1 MRVSILF
8 FLFSHLA
15 RITTA
20 SKHPT
25 SPIVALNSQTTK
37 KVEGFDTT
45 TLPDDYDHKLP
56 LSAWQKKINFKHDE
70 LGEELIE
77 GAKNGDT
84 KIIRQCLTKNK
95 DIINYRGSD
104 EGKSAL
110 MQSCIKGSSAAAQ
123 LLIKEGANIDLQDPF
138 GNTALSHAS
147 KNGKLPCVKVLLR
160 AKANTELK
168 NDKHEDPLYQAT
180 KIYDQAKIDGNKKSG
195 KIYQEIIKWLKSPAQ
210 EIAWEEEKIKKL
222 HFALKTV
229 AGLVSGK
236 LILELVKQPL
246 VLEKLVPIV
255 EKIKLPFTKKSPQN
269 TVKENNNAGEQY
281 TQDQQDSN
289 YLFKGSKSIS
299 LPYKDGDID
308 VSMLAI
314 TSNDDNQIVY

>member
-1 MRVSILF
+1 
-8 FLFSHLA
+8 
-15 RITTA
+15 
-20 SKHPT
+20 
-25 SPIVALNSQTTK
+25 
-37 KVEGFDTT
+37 
-45 TLPDDYDHKLP
+45 
-56 LSAWQKKINFKHDE
+56 
-70 LGEELIE
+70 
-77 GAKNGDT
+77 
-84 KIIRQCLTKNK
+84 
-95 DIINYRGSD
+95 
-104 EGKSAL
+104 